1 MTVCKVNNRYQSV
14 AAVTPNARQSM
25 PAIADRRAAAAAPS
39 SGAGHRQ
46 VGASLGAKLNVPAGL
61 VRSQLLSGQ
70 QQVNEVTKNVWQL
83 VRAAVSKNGLI
94 SMALLVALLVSGVM
108 TVYGVHLN
116 RQLFMELK
124 VLQAEEDRAQ
134 RRWTQLLLEE
144 SAWSAPGHVEHIA
157 STRLGMAAPRA
168 EQVEMVR

>member
-1 MTVCKVNNRYQSV
+1 MTVCKVNPHYQN
-14 AAVTPNARQSM
+14 AGAVTASPQQSI
-25 PAIADRRAAAAAPS
+25 PAIADRRAASAVPS
-39 SGAGHRQ
+39 SDAGRRQ
-46 VGASLGAKLNVPAGL
+46 GRASHGVKLNVPAGL
-61 VRSQLLSGQ
+61 VLSQLLSGQ
-70 QQVNEVTKNVWQL
+70 QRVSAIIKNARQL
-83 VRAAVSKNGLI
+83 VSTAASKNGLVSI
-94 SMALLVALLVSGVM
+94 ALLVALLVSGVM

-157 STRLGMAAPRA
+157 STRLGMATPRA